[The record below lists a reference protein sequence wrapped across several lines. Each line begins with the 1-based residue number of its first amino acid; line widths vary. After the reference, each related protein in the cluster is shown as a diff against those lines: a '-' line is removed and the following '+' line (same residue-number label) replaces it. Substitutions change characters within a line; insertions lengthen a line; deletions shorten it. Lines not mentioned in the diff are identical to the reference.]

1 MVKTQIQ
8 LPDHLFREAKRIAAE
23 YEMSFA
29 EVVRRSLE
37 RTMPGYPP
45 KSSAPW
51 HPPEP
56 LDLGPVSPPLK
67 TGACSPTNSLPKSP
81 PLPAAVGQ
89 SLPAANDFARHQHPG
104 YAANSAAVEHPQAR
118 AFVDRLEAEGA
129 EVVLCELMLVEFYNL
144 LRNPAIFARPATA
157 AAAAAPSIPTA
168 SIPAGDSWIIRPDAR
183 LAEPLWRAA
192 ASPSFPGAAST
203 TPASPSPAHHGVT
216 EFATA
221 NVKDFE
227 GFGFTRVWNPL
238 GA

>member
-1 MVKTQIQ
+1 MI
-8 LPDHLFREAKRIAAE
+8 
-23 YEMSFA
+23 
-29 EVVRRSLE
+29 SL
-37 RTMPGYPP
+37 
-45 KSSAPW
+45 
-51 HPPEP
+51 
-56 LDLGPVSPPLK
+56 D
-67 TGACSPTNSLPKSP
+67 TNIL
-81 PLPAAVGQ
+81 
-89 SLPAANDFARHQHPG
+89 G

-157 AAAAAPSIPTA
+157 AAAAATVHSYRQHPRWRLVDYP
-168 SIPAGDSWIIRPDAR
+168 GPDAR

-192 ASPSFPGAAST
+192 ASPQFPRRRIYDARLALT
-203 TPASPSPAHHGVT
+203 LRHHGVT

-238 GA
+238 AA